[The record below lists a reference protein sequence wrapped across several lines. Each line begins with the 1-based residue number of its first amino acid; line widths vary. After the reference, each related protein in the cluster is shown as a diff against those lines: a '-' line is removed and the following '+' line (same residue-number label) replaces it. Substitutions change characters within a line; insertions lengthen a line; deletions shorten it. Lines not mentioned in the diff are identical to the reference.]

1 MNRRQ
6 FLPLLAA
13 LPVLPLAMNAADAKP
28 KATPKDAAK
37 PAADPKAATEKLV
50 MGGGCFWCTEA
61 VFQRV
66 NGVKKVVSGYSGG
79 HVVNPTYEQIC
90 TKTTGHAEVIQVEF
104 DPKAVSLATLFEVF
118 FASHDPTTLNRQ
130 GADSGPQYRSCI
142 FYANEAQKAA
152 AEEAKKKA
160 QPGWKDPIVTE
171 VTALKNFY
179 GAEDYH
185 QNYFNL
191 NFNRNGYCSVVI
203 APKLRKLIKEGK
215 IREN

>member
-6 FLPLLAA
+6 SLPLLAA
-13 LPVLPLAMNAADAKP
+13 LPALATTMNAADTKP
-28 KATPKDAAK
+28 KDSPKDAAK

-130 GADSGPQYRSCI
+130 GADTGPQYRSCI
-142 FYANEAQKAA
+142 FYVGDAQK
-152 AEEAKKKA
+152 
-160 QPGWKDPIVTE
+160 
-171 VTALKNFY
+171 
-179 GAEDYH
+179 AEDYH

-191 NFNRNGYCSVVI
+191 NWNRNGYCSVVI

>member
-13 LPVLPLAMNAADAKP
+13 LPALATTMNAADTKP
-28 KATPKDAAK
+28 KDSPKDATK
-37 PAADPKAATEKLV
+37 PATDPKAPTEKLV

-79 HVVNPTYEQIC
+79 HVANPTYEQIC

-130 GADSGPQYRSCI
+130 GADTGPQYRSCI
-142 FYANEAQKAA
+142 FYANDAQKAA

-171 VTALKNFY
+171 ISALKNFY
-179 GAEDYH
+179 SAEDYH

-191 NFNRNGYCSVVI
+191 NWNRNGYCSVVI

>member
-6 FLPLLAA
+6 FLPLLPA
-13 LPVLPLAMNAADAKP
+13 LPLVMNAADSKPAESPKPAADAKP
-28 KATPKDAAK
+28 G
-37 PAADPKAATEKLV
+37 TEKIV

-61 VFQRV
+61 VMQRV

-79 HVVNPTYEQIC
+79 HVANPTYEQIC

-118 FASHDPTTLNRQ
+118 FAAHDPTTLNRQ
-130 GADSGPQYRSCI
+130 GADTGPQYRSCI
-142 FYANEAQKAA
+142 FYANDAQKTA

-160 QPGWKDPIVTE
+160 QPQFKDPIVTE
-171 VTALKNFY
+171 IAALKNFY
-179 GAEDYH
+179 AAEDYH

-191 NFNRNGYCSVVI
+191 NWNRNGYCSVFIV
-203 APKLRKLIKEGK
+203 PKLRKLIKEGK

>member
-6 FLPLLAA
+6 SLPLLA
-13 LPVLPLAMNAADAKP
+13 VLPALASTMNAADSKPKDTPKESAKP
-28 KATPKDAAK
+28 GPDS
-37 PAADPKAATEKLV
+37 KAATEKLII
-50 MGGGCFWCTEA
+50 GGGCFWCTEA

-79 HVVNPTYEQIC
+79 HVVKPTYEQIC

-104 DPKAVSLATLFEVF
+104 DPKTVTLATLFEVF

-130 GADSGPQYRSCI
+130 GADTGPQYRSCI
-142 FYANEAQKAA
+142 FYANDAQKTA

-160 QPGWKDPIVTE
+160 QSGWKDPIVTE
-171 VTALKNFY
+171 VAALKNFY
-179 GAEDYH
+179 AAEDYH

-191 NFNRNGYCSVVI
+191 NWNRNGYCSAVI
-203 APKLRKLIKEGK
+203 VPKLRKLIKEGK

>member
-6 FLPLLAA
+6 FLPLVAA
-13 LPVLPLAMNAADAKP
+13 LPALAPTMNAADAKP
-28 KATPKDAAK
+28 KDTPKDAAK
-37 PAADPKAATEKLV
+37 PGSNPKTATEKVV

-61 VFQRV
+61 VMQRV

-118 FASHDPTTLNRQ
+118 FAAHDPTTLNRQ
-130 GADSGPQYRSCI
+130 GADTGPQYRSCI
-142 FYANEAQKAA
+142 FYANDAQKTA
-152 AEEAKKKA
+152 AEAAKKKA

-171 VTALKNFY
+171 IAALKNFY
-179 GAEDYH
+179 AAEDYH

>member
-1 MNRRQ
+1 MNRRT
-6 FLPLLAA
+6 FLPLIATLPALATT
-13 LPVLPLAMNAADAKP
+13 MNAADSKP
-28 KATPKDAAK
+28 KDAPKDAAK
-37 PAADPKAATEKLV
+37 PGTDAKAATEKLV
-50 MGGGCFWCTEA
+50 VGGGCFWCTEA
-61 VFQRV
+61 VMQRV

-90 TKTTGHAEVIQVEF
+90 TKTTGHAEVIQIEF
-104 DPKAVSLATLFEVF
+104 DPKQATLATLLEVF
-118 FASHDPTTLNRQ
+118 FAAHDPTTLNRQ

-142 FYANEAQKAA
+142 FYANEAQKLA
-152 AEEAKKKA
+152 AETAKKAA

-171 VTALKNFY
+171 IAALKNFY
-179 GAEDYH
+179 AAEAEH
-185 QNYFNL
+185 QNFFNL

>member
-1 MNRRQ
+1 MNRRT
-6 FLPLLAA
+6 FLPLIAA
-13 LPVLPLAMNAADAKP
+13 LPALATTMNAADAKP
-28 KATPKDAAK
+28 KDTPKDAAK
-37 PAADPKAATEKLV
+37 PGTDAKAATEKLV
-50 MGGGCFWCTEA
+50 VGGGCFWCTEA
-61 VFQRV
+61 VMQRV

-90 TKTTGHAEVIQVEF
+90 TKTTGHAEVIQIEF
-104 DPKAVSLATLFEVF
+104 DPKQATLATLLEVF
-118 FASHDPTTLNRQ
+118 FAAHDPTTLNRQ

-142 FYANEAQKAA
+142 FYANDAQKLA

-171 VTALKNFY
+171 IAALKNFY
-179 GAEDYH
+179 AAEAEH

-191 NFNRNGYCSVVI
+191 NWNRNGYCSVVI